1 MSVALRIAPLVF
13 VAAVLQVS
21 AISGAR
27 ILGAEPDLLLVTVVA
42 VGLVAGSIAGAGAGF
57 AAGLLVDVMT
67 LGVLGTTA
75 IILTPAGYWAGR
87 YGETTGRGRRY
98 AAPARRVRDL
108 DRRDGLGG
116 VAIHFLLGQP
126 VSAREALVTL
136 LPSALLAAAL
146 LVLPIVR
153 LCRVVIAP
161 PSAVRARPPRGAWC
175 ERTPRTASGGTR
187 RRGSCHP
194 TRGSRRRTG

>member
-1 MSVALRIAPLVF
+1 
-13 VAAVLQVS
+13 
-21 AISGAR
+21 
-27 ILGAEPDLLLVTVVA
+27 
-42 VGLVAGSIAGAGAGF
+42 
-57 AAGLLVDVMT
+57 MT

-87 YGETTGRGRRY
+87 YGETTGRGRRVRGTR
-98 AAPARRVRDL
+98 RRVRDL
-108 DRRDGLGG
+108 DRRGLGG

-136 LPSALLAAAL
+136 LPSALLAAL

-161 PSAVRARPPRGAWC
+161 PQQYEPARRV
-175 ERTPRTASGGTR
+175 ELV
-187 RRGSCHP
+187 
-194 TRGSRRRTG
+194 

>member
-13 VAAVLQVS
+13 VAAILQVS
-21 AISGAR
+21 AIAGAR

-98 AAPARRVRDL
+98 AAPVAAFAISIAA
-108 DRRDGLGG
+108 GLGG

-136 LPSALLAAAL
+136 LPSALAGGAPRAADPPAL
-146 LVLPIVR
+146 SR
-153 LCRVVIAP
+153 RDRAARSSTSP
-161 PSAVRARPPRGAWC
+161 PAAWSSC
-175 ERTPRTASGGTR
+175 ERPRTASGGPR
-187 RRGSCHP
+187 RRGSCRP
-194 TRGSRRRTG
+194 TRASRRRTG